1 MTNVPPLLQNLIAAL
16 PLPTLAINRAERVAA
31 LNPAAEALVGAG
43 AVGRHFVTVL
53 RQPALV
59 DAVERCL
66 EDDTAR
72 HASFVVGE
80 ADSDVTYDVT
90 LKPVSGAGVLLVS
103 FQDIT
108 HMTQAGQMRRDF
120 VANVSHE
127 LRTPLTS
134 MMGFI
139 ETLIGPARDDAA
151 ARDRFL
157 RIMQTEA
164 GRMNRLVGDLL
175 SLSRVES
182 EERVRPT
189 VQVNLTDVLQTTL
202 RNLNPLAVEAD
213 VVLRPNFGTVPLL
226 LLGNADQ
233 LMQVFTNLIENAIKY
248 GGEGKPVDISGQT
261 IARDPVLRGPAVRI
275 TVSDHGPGIAAHH
288 IPRLTE
294 RFYRADS
301 HRSRALGGTGLGLAI
316 VKHIINRHRGRLKI
330 TSEPGQGA
338 SFSVILPLDVVVD
351 QT

>member
-1 MTNVPPLLQNLIAAL
+1 MSNAPPLLQNLIAAL

-157 RIMQTEA
+157 RIC
-164 GRMNRLVGDLL
+164 LL
-175 SLSRVES
+175 YTSPS
-182 EERVRPT
+182 P
-189 VQVNLTDVLQTTL
+189 
-202 RNLNPLAVEAD
+202 
-213 VVLRPNFGTVPLL
+213 
-226 LLGNADQ
+226 
-233 LMQVFTNLIENAIKY
+233 
-248 GGEGKPVDISGQT
+248 
-261 IARDPVLRGPAVRI
+261 RD
-275 TVSDHGPGIAAHH
+275 S
-288 IPRLTE
+288 
-294 RFYRADS
+294 
-301 HRSRALGGTGLGLAI
+301 
-316 VKHIINRHRGRLKI
+316 
-330 TSEPGQGA
+330 
-338 SFSVILPLDVVVD
+338 
-351 QT
+351 